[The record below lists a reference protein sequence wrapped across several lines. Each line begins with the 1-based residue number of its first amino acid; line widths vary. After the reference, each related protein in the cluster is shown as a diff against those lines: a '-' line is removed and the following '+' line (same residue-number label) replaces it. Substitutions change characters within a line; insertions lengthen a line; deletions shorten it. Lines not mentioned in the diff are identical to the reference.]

1 MKSEQVKKGK
11 KAGGEIIN
19 GSGFN
24 KYDNSG

>member
-1 MKSEQVKKGK
+1 MKSEQVENGEKT
-11 KAGGEIIN
+11 GGEIIN